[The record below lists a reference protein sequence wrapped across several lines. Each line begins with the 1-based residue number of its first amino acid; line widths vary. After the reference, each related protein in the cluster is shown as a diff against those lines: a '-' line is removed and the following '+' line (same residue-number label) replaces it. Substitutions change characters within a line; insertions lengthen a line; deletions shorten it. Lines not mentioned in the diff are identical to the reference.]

1 MGSSK
6 IIKAFLKKS
15 YYCIVIMAIQT
26 QRKIIHID
34 MDAFYASVEQRDFP
48 EYRGKPVV
56 VGSDSD
62 RGVISAASYEARKF
76 GVRSAMS
83 SVVAKKLC
91 PHLIF
96 AHHRMSEYVAV
107 SRQIMAIFLE
117 ITPLVEPLSIDE
129 AFLDVTENSL
139 GIDSAFEV
147 AQYIRAKIKELTG
160 LNASAGVSYNKFLAK
175 KASDVNKPNGIFEI
189 TNESALDYLDKLT
202 VENFFGVG
210 EVTARKMHKLGV
222 HTGKDIRNLTIDSAI
237 RLFGKQGVFFFE
249 ISRGRDNRPVV
260 PHRERKSIGAEYT
273 FEKDLTTKFQIVA
286 ELYKIEKELM
296 RRLDKKE
303 MYGRTI
309 TLKIKF
315 ADFSVISR
323 SKTDDKQIL
332 SFDSLHKI
340 VKELLYNTEFQSQPI
355 RLLGVSVSNF
365 DSLEDNSPVQLELK
379 LI

>member
-1 MGSSK
+1 M
-6 IIKAFLKKS
+6 
-15 YYCIVIMAIQT
+15 QT
-26 QRKIIHID
+26 DRKIIHID
-34 MDAFYASVEQRDFP
+34 MDAFYASVEQRDFV
-48 EYRGKPVV
+48 EYRGKPIV
-56 VGSDSD
+56 VGSNSD
-62 RGVISAASYEARKF
+62 RGVIAAASYEARKF

-83 SVVAKKLC
+83 SVVAAKLC

-96 AHHRMSEYVAV
+96 AEMRREVYVEV
-107 SRQIMAIFLE
+107 SKQIMEIFKSV
-117 ITPLVEPLSIDE
+117 TALVEPLSIDE
-129 AFLDVTENSL
+129 AFLDVTNNNL

-147 AQYIRAKIKELTG
+147 AQYIRTMIKEKTQ

-189 TNESALDYLDKLT
+189 KPKDALEYLGNLT

-210 EVTARKMHKLGV
+210 DVTARKMHKVGI
-222 HTGKDIRNLTIDSAI
+222 HTGKDIRSLTIDSLI

-249 ISRGRDNRPVV
+249 VSRGRDNRPVV

-286 ELYKIEKELM
+286 ELYRIEKELM
-296 RRLDKKE
+296 SRLDKKE

-323 SKTDDKQIL
+323 SKTEEKQVTA
-332 SFDSLHKI
+332 FEKLHKI
-340 VKELLYNTEFQSQPI
+340 VKVLLYNTEFQSQPI
-355 RLLGVSVSNF
+355 RLMGVSVSNF
-365 DSLEDNSPVQLELK
+365 EAVNLDMPIQLK
-379 LI
+379 LNL